1 MLDDLRIGLR
11 LLWKDRTFALASSA
25 TLAICIG
32 ANVALFSIVDHV
44 LLRPLP
50 FPDADRIVLMANQYP
65 RAGIGVNST
74 SGVPDYYDRLR
85 ETDVFE
91 AQALYRWVN
100 VSLNRGNS
108 PERLLVMDVTPSFF
122 HVLGSTA
129 ALGRTFTDAEGDV
142 GNERRVVLGHA
153 LWQRAFGGDAE
164 AIGQDLLLDGRPH
177 TIVGV
182 MPPTFS
188 FLDGETEVRLWRSLA
203 FTPEQRADD
212 RRHSNGWQN
221 IGKLKPG
228 ATIDVARQQID
239 ALNAKN
245 LERFPQYSELLLN
258 AGFHTTVVT
267 LQDNL
272 VRDVRP
278 TLYLLWGGAL
288 FVLLIGAANVAN
300 LVLVRTAARA
310 REVGTRIA
318 LGASRFQIARE
329 RITESLLLTMFSA
342 VGGLLVGQAALRLLA
357 AVDMLA
363 VPRARE
369 IRIDAVV
376 GLETLAL
383 AAGVGVVLGLIPVA
397 HLTGINPAAVLTE
410 QSRSS
415 AGGRRSR
422 LVRRAFVVA
431 QVAFAFVLLVGAGL
445 LLASFQRVLEVDPG
459 FESGQ
464 VLTAEVDLPGLRYED
479 DAAIVLFAG
488 DALRRLVAIPGV
500 TDVGLTDSIPF
511 GGNNSDGVILAEGY
525 QMQPG
530 ESLISPARVVV
541 SPGYFEAI
549 RARLVR
555 GRFFDSRDSATGPK
569 TIMVDETL
577 ARRFWPGRDP
587 VGRRMY
593 QPTDIDNLLAITD
606 ETVFLTVV
614 GVVRDLKLESLVEQD
629 GSVGTYF
636 YPLDQQPQRSLAFAL
651 RTAGD
656 PAALAGPVRAVVN
669 GLDHELPVYDVQTMT
684 DRLSRS
690 LARRRAPM
698 LVATAFGVV
707 ALLLSAVGVYG
718 VLAYLVA
725 QRTKEIGIRM
735 ALGCSAPG
743 VFQLVL
749 REGLFLAG
757 VGLAIGGAGVLA
769 LERSLDSLLFG
780 IDAADPTVLLAV
792 TALLALIALGA
803 STVPARRATRI
814 DPVAALAE

>member
-1 MLDDLRIGLR
+1 MLRDLRIGLR
-11 LLWKDRTFALASSA
+11 LLWKDRAFTLASSA
-25 TLAICIG
+25 TLAICMG

-50 FPDADRIVLMANQYP
+50 FPDADRILLMANQYP
-65 RAGIGVNST
+65 RAGIGINST

-85 ETDVFE
+85 EADVFE
-91 AQALYRWVN
+91 AQALYRWAN
-100 VSLNRGNS
+100 VSINRGSS

-129 ALGRTFTDAEGDV
+129 ALGRTFTEAEGEA
-142 GNERRVVLGHA
+142 GNERRVVLSHA
-153 LWQRAFGGDAE
+153 LWQSAFGGDAQ
-164 AIGQDLLLDGRPH
+164 AIGQDLLLDGRPY
-177 TIVGV
+177 TIAGV

-188 FLDGETEVRLWRSLA
+188 FLDGETEVRLWRPLA
-203 FTPEQRADD
+203 FTAEQRGDD

-239 ALNAKN
+239 ALNARN
-245 LERFPQYSELLLN
+245 LERFPQYKELLLN
-258 AGFHTTVVT
+258 AGFHTTVVR

-278 TLYLLWGGAL
+278 ALYLLWGGAL

-310 REVGTRIA
+310 REVGIRIA
-318 LGASRFQIARE
+318 LGASRFQIARAHV
-329 RITESLLLTMFSA
+329 TESLLLTMVSA
-342 VGGLLVGQAALRLLA
+342 IGGLLIGHAALRLLA
-357 AVDMLA
+357 ALNMLA

-445 LLASFQRVLEVDPG
+445 LLASFQRILEVDPG
-459 FESGQ
+459 FESDR

-479 DAAIVLFAG
+479 DAAIVTFAG
-488 DALRRLVAIPGV
+488 DALLRLGAIPGV
-500 TDVGLTDSIPF
+500 TDVGLTDTIPF
-511 GGNNSDGVILAEGY
+511 GGNNSDSVILAEGY
-525 QMQPG
+525 EMQPG

-541 SPGYFEAI
+541 SPGYFEAM
-549 RARLVR
+549 RASLVR
-555 GRFFDSRDSATGPK
+555 GRFFDSRDSATAPK
-569 TIMVDETL
+569 TIIVDETL
-577 ARRFWPGRDP
+577 AMRFWPGRDP

-593 QPTDIDNLLAITD
+593 QPTDINNLLAITD

-614 GVVRDLKLESLVEQD
+614 GVVRDLELQSLDEQD

-636 YPLDQQPQRSLAFAL
+636 YPFDQQPERSLAFAL

-656 PAALAGPVRAVVN
+656 PAAVAGPVRAVIN
-669 GLDHELPVYDVQTMT
+669 GLDSELPVYDVQTMT
-684 DRLSRS
+684 DRLARS

-749 REGLFLAG
+749 REGLLLVG
-757 VGLAIGGAGVLA
+757 IGLAIGGAGVLA
-769 LERSLDSLLFG
+769 LQRSLDSLLFG
-780 IDAADPTVLLAV
+780 IDAADPGVLIAV

-814 DPVAALAE
+814 DLVAALAE